1 MTAGISSL
9 ASTVSAASSS
19 ASSASAGNATEI
31 AGNFTQFLTLLT
43 TQLKNQNPLDPMD
56 TNQFTQQ
63 LVQFA
68 GVEQQLKSND
78 RLDGILASAKSAAS
92 ASATSYIGQTIAAD
106 GATAQLADGSAS
118 WTLTPARAA
127 TKAAVSILDAKG
139 NTVATQSTSLKA
151 GAQAFTWNGKT
162 SAGLSAPAG
171 TYTIK
176 VSAQDATGASVA
188 VDTGITGKVTEVDLS
203 GTAPV
208 LLIGSQRV
216 PLSSVQT
223 IGLSTS
229 GT

>member
-1 MTAGISSL
+1 MTSGISNVTNTS
-9 ASTVSAASSS
+9 STASSS
-19 ASSASAGNATEI
+19 GASGNGSEI
-31 AGNFTQFLTLLT
+31 ASNFTQFLTLLT

-78 RLDGILASAKSAAS
+78 RLDSILTASKSASS
-92 ASATSYIGQTIAAD
+92 AAATSYIGKSIT
-106 GATAQLADGSAS
+106 ADGSSSQLSNGAAS

-127 TKAAVSILDAKG
+127 SKAVVTILDSK
-139 NTVATQSTSLKA
+139 NNVVASQSTSLTA
-151 GAQAFTWNGKT
+151 GSQTYGWNGKT
-162 SAGLSAPAG
+162 SAGLTAPDG

-176 VSAQDATGASVA
+176 VSASDATGANVA
-188 VDTGITGKVTEVDLS
+188 VDTQLNGTVDSVDLS
-203 GTAPV
+203 GAAPV
-208 LLIGSQRV
+208 LMIGSQKV
-216 PLSSVQT
+216 PLSSVQS

>member
-1 MTAGISSL
+1 MTSGISGVTNTS
-9 ASTVSAASSS
+9 STATSVS
-19 ASSASAGNATEI
+19 GNASEI

-78 RLDGILASAKSAAS
+78 RLDSILTASKSASS
-92 ASATSYIGQTIAAD
+92 ASATSYIGKSITAD
-106 GATAQLADGSAS
+106 GSSSQLSNGSAS

-127 TKAAVSILDAKG
+127 SKAVVTILDSK
-139 NTVATQSTSLKA
+139 NNVVATQSTSLTA
-151 GAQAFTWNGKT
+151 GSQTYSWNGKT
-162 SAGLSAPAG
+162 SAGLTAPDG
-171 TYTIK
+171 TYAIK
-176 VSAQDATGASVA
+176 VSASDATGTNVA
-188 VDTGITGKVTEVDLS
+188 VDTQLNGTVDSVDLS

-208 LLIGSQRV
+208 LMIGSQKV
-216 PLSSVQT
+216 PLSSVQS

-229 GT
+229 GS

>member
-1 MTAGISSL
+1 MTSGISRL
-9 ASTVSAASSS
+9 TSTTATKSASSS
-19 ASSASAGNATEI
+19 SSSGNSTEI
-31 AGNFTQFLTLLT
+31 ASNFTQFLTLLT

-78 RLDGILASAKSAAS
+78 RLDSILSASQSASS
-92 ASATSYIGQTIAAD
+92 ASATSYIGKTVTAD
-106 GATAQLADGSAS
+106 GSASQLSKGSAS

-127 TKAAVSILDAKG
+127 SKAVISILDSQ
-139 NTVATQSTSLKA
+139 NNVVATQSTTLTA
-151 GAQAFTWNGKT
+151 GSQAYTWNGKT
-162 SAGLSAPAG
+162 SAGLTAPDG
-171 TYTIK
+171 NYSIK
-176 VSAQDATGASVA
+176 VSATDATGATVA
-188 VDTGITGKVTEVDLS
+188 VDTSLTGTVDEVDLS
-203 GTAPV
+203 GTTPV
-208 LLIGSQRV
+208 LIIGSQKV

>member
-1 MTAGISSL
+1 MTSGISSVTNTSST
-9 ASTVSAASSS
+9 ASSSS
-19 ASSASAGNATEI
+19 ASSANATEI

-78 RLDGILASAKSAAS
+78 RLDSILTASKSASS
-92 ASATSYIGQTIAAD
+92 ASATSYIGKSITAD
-106 GATAQLADGSAS
+106 GSTSQLSKGSAS

-127 TKAAVSILDAKG
+127 SKAVVTILDS
-139 NTVATQSTSLKA
+139 NSNVVATQTTSLTA
-151 GAQAFTWNGKT
+151 GSQTYSWNGKT
-162 SAGLSAPAG
+162 SAGLTAPDG
-171 TYTIK
+171 TYSIK
-176 VSAQDATGASVA
+176 VSASDATGTNVS
-188 VDTGITGKVTEVDLS
+188 VDTSLNGTVDSVDLT

-208 LLIGSQRV
+208 LMIGSQKV
-216 PLSSVQT
+216 PLSSVQS

>member
-1 MTAGISSL
+1 MTSGISNVTNTS
-9 ASTVSAASSS
+9 STASSS
-19 ASSASAGNATEI
+19 GASGNGSEI
-31 AGNFTQFLTLLT
+31 ASNFTQFLTLLT

-78 RLDGILASAKSAAS
+78 RLDSILTASKSASS
-92 ASATSYIGQTIAAD
+92 ASATSYIGKSIT
-106 GATAQLADGSAS
+106 ADGSSSQLSNGAAS

-127 TKAAVSILDAKG
+127 SKAVVTILDSK
-139 NTVATQSTSLKA
+139 NNVVASQSTSLTA
-151 GAQAFTWNGKT
+151 GSQTYGWNGKT
-162 SAGLSAPAG
+162 SAGLTAPDG

-176 VSAQDATGASVA
+176 VSASDATGANVA
-188 VDTGITGKVTEVDLS
+188 VDTQLNGTVDSVDLS
-203 GTAPV
+203 GAAPV
-208 LLIGSQRV
+208 LMIGSQKV
-216 PLSSVQT
+216 PLSSVQS

>member
-1 MTAGISSL
+1 MTAGISSVTNTS
-9 ASTVSAASSS
+9 STSSN
-19 ASSASAGNATEI
+19 SSGASANATEI

-78 RLDGILASAKSAAS
+78 RLDSILAASQSASS
-92 ASATSYIGQTIAAD
+92 ASATSYIGKTITAD
-106 GATAQLADGSAS
+106 GSASQLSKGSAS

-127 TKAAVSILDAKG
+127 SKAVVTILDSK
-139 NTVATQSTSLKA
+139 NNVVATQTTSLTA
-151 GAQAFTWNGKT
+151 GSQTYSWNGKT
-162 SAGLSAPAG
+162 SAGLTAPDG
-171 TYTIK
+171 TYSIK
-176 VSAQDATGASVA
+176 VSASDATGTNVS
-188 VDTGITGKVTEVDLS
+188 VDTSLNGTVDSVDLS
-203 GTAPV
+203 GSAPILMV
-208 LLIGSQRV
+208 GSQKV
-216 PLSSVQT
+216 PLSSVQS